1 FRFSPQVIVVVDNSF
16 VTSYF
21 QRPLDWGADISM
33 YSLTKFMNGH
43 SDVLMGAA
51 VMNSQAIYE
60 RLRRFQV
67 NLGIVPGPFDC
78 FLMHRSLKTLG
89 VRLQK
94 HHENSLKVAKFLQK
108 HPCIEKVIHP
118 ALPDNPQYSLTLR
131 QTYGH
136 SGIMAFY
143 LKGGIDEVKKFA
155 SKLKYIAIAKS
166 LGGVESTIVFPY
178 TMMYERSTRE
188 QKIDMGI
195 TENFARFSVGIEDAD
210 VLIND
215 LDQALSS
222 LPTFHVSKL

>member
-1 FRFSPQVIVVVDNSF
+1 
-16 VTSYF
+16 
-21 QRPLDWGADISM
+21 
-33 YSLTKFMNGH
+33 MNGH

-166 LGGVESTIVFPY
+166 LGGVESTIVFP
-178 TMMYERSTRE
+178 
-188 QKIDMGI
+188 
-195 TENFARFSVGIEDAD
+195 
-210 VLIND
+210 
-215 LDQALSS
+215 
-222 LPTFHVSKL
+222 